1 MSVPPPIPRQNVWKK
16 FNSNLCVAIA
26 TQGPM
31 HGSAAYV
38 ANRAITNAPHR
49 HPIHVNIPKRTT
61 YVIESVLCYIISG
74 CGGGVV
80 LEGVVL
86 C

>member
-1 MSVPPPIPRQNVWKK
+1 
-16 FNSNLCVAIA
+16 
-26 TQGPM
+26 M